1 MPLGILDRNRHLHLD
16 QVDFLSIFDKFDEG
30 VIIVDTDGII
40 SYYNDA
46 ISKIDDMAADF
57 ALGKKVTAVYE
68 LTEDTSMIMRCLKSR
83 RPIINQ
89 TLFYRTRRG
98 KVANTVH
105 SVFPLYGHSGL
116 TGAICFIKDYNVLE
130 ATLTSMS
137 PVRSGIGNSSGAQF
151 TFDDIIGT
159 AVELQRCV
167 LTAQMAAN
175 SPSPI
180 MLYGE
185 TGTGKELFAQ
195 SIHNYSSRQ
204 KGRYIPVNCT
214 AIPENL
220 LEGILFGT
228 VKGAFT
234 GALDKPGL
242 FEIANGGAIFLDEVN
257 TMPIGLQAKILRVLQ
272 EKKVRRL
279 GSPSEIDI
287 DLKIISSVNR
297 EPHRDIEKNLL
308 RPDLFYRLGVVFIRI
323 PPLRERRD
331 DISLLVEHFLMKLSS
346 SHGLHLKGIG
356 SRVLQAF
363 HEYSWPGNVRE
374 LEHVIEGAMNI
385 LGEAE
390 KIRLKHLPTY
400 LRAESHPP
408 VFSEPTPHTPLQ
420 PAAGVPSET
429 ADDVPKPREPQASA
443 GYGGGHSLM
452 ETCGNVEKEL
462 LQRALA
468 DSHGNVTNAARQLG
482 ISRQLLHYKIRKFR
496 LNRKAFLS
504 S

>member
-1 MPLGILDRNRHLHLD
+1 MHLGKLDLNRRLRLD

-30 VIIVDTDGII
+30 VIIVDHNGII
-40 SYYNDA
+40 FYYNDA
-46 ISKIDDMAADF
+46 IAKIDDMAAELT
-57 ALGKKVTAVYE
+57 LGKKVTAVYE
-68 LTEDTSMIMRCLKSR
+68 LTDDTSMIMRCLNSR

-89 TLFYRTRRG
+89 TLFYRTHRG

-105 SVFPLYGHSGL
+105 SVFPLYDDNGL
-116 TGAICFIKDYNVLE
+116 IGVICFVKDYNVLE

-137 PVRSGIGNSSGAQF
+137 PVRAAIGNTSGAQF
-151 TFDDIIGT
+151 IFEDIVGET
-159 AVELQRCV
+159 SELQRCI

-175 SPSPI
+175 SPSPV

-195 SIHNYSSRQ
+195 SLHNFSARR

-242 FEIANGGAIFLDEVN
+242 FEIANGGTIFLDEVN
-257 TMPIGLQAKILRVLQ
+257 SMPIGLQAKILRVLQ

-279 GSPSEIDI
+279 GSLNEIDI

-331 DISLLVEHFLMKLSS
+331 DISPLVEHFLTKLST
-346 SHGLHLKGIG
+346 SHGFRLRGIG
-356 SRVLQAF
+356 RRVSRAF
-363 HEYSWPGNVRE
+363 SQYSWPGNVRE
-374 LEHVIEGAMNI
+374 LEHIIEGALNI
-385 LGEAE
+385 IGDAE
-390 KIRLKHLPTY
+390 TIRLKHLPAY
-400 LRAESHPP
+400 FRAETQPP
-408 VFSEPTPHTPLQ
+408 VPPA
-420 PAAGVPSET
+420 PAAHVRVEPAPADSSAAVAEVPENR
-429 ADDVPKPREPQASA
+429 PEPQTVS
-443 GYGGGHSLM
+443 GCSGGQSLM
-452 ETCGNVEKEL
+452 ETCGNVEKDL
-462 LQRALA
+462 LQKALA
-468 DSHGNVTNAARQLG
+468 DSRGNVTNAARQLG
-482 ISRQLLHYKIRKFR
+482 ISRQLLHYKLKKFQLDRKTFY
-496 LNRKAFLS
+496 
-504 S
+504 